1 MKISEF
7 SKIIISGNIFNN
19 TELEFFP
26 NNKKAPRICNIYGKN
41 GTGKSTISKGIKS
54 NYENI
59 IVKFKNI
66 QNNEV

>member
-26 NNKKAPRICNIYGKN
+26 NNKKHLEI
-41 GTGKSTISKGIKS
+41 
-54 NYENI
+54 ENI
-59 IVKFKNI
+59 KNKI
-66 QNNEV
+66 NN